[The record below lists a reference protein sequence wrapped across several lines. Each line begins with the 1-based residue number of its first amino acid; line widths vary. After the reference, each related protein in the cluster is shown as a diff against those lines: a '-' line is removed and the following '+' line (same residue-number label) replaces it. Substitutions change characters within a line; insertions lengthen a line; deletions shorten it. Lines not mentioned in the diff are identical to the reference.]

1 MISPYIL
8 NREKNNP
15 LYMSMYVNLYMYC
28 FVLILLMFSQSCLTL
43 MTPWTI

>member
-15 LYMSMYVNLYMYC
+15 LYMSMYVNLYMYY
-28 FVLILLMFSQSCLTL
+28 FNFAVV
-43 MTPWTI
+43 